1 MEFQL
6 METPEAHASSE
17 VQVPTRD
24 GMRAIKDRR
33 RRPTPRFSRFSFYGG
48 RRRSIRRASEKEGA
62 YVDRYGFWSVF
73 AVCWVALMNLGDS
86 VFTLIHL
93 QSGGVEVNPV
103 ADKLLQTGQTGFVL
117 FKSVL
122 VAVALLVLVLHKN
135 FRMARFGLWV
145 AAVAYTALNVYHLSL
160 FE

>member
-1 MEFQL
+1 M
-6 METPEAHASSE
+6 
-17 VQVPTRD
+17 
-24 GMRAIKDRR
+24 
-33 RRPTPRFSRFSFYGG
+33 
-48 RRRSIRRASEKEGA
+48 
-62 YVDRYGFWSVF
+62 DRYGFWSVF

-160 FE
+160 FQ